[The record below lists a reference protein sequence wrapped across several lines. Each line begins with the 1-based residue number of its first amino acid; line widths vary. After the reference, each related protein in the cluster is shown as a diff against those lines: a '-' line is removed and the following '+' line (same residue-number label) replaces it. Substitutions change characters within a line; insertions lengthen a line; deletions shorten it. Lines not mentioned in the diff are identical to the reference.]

1 MNRRLVWV
9 GAAIYLL
16 TIIGTGMGIAT
27 IMYRLIMSLG
37 FEKGLLASLPILTPY
52 AMMMA
57 VLLWW
62 LDTIHHWRKREK
74 KNDEKN
80 WIIQLMEW
88 DEAIAKWYAMFAS
101 ILALTLYIPGIL
113 LNDNAIRFP
122 IGFCM
127 GFCLAAASTSAIWC
141 ITTKA
146 NLESLIRE
154 EQVQEEVE
162 RG

>member
-1 MNRRLVWV
+1 MSRKLVWE

-16 TIIGTGMGIAT
+16 TIIGMGMVIAT
-27 IMYRLIMSLG
+27 LVYRLVVSLG

-62 LDTIHHWRKREK
+62 LDTIHYWRKREK
-74 KNDEKN
+74 TSDEKN

-88 DEAIAKWYAMFAS
+88 DEAVAKWYAMFTS
-101 ILALTLYIPGIL
+101 ILAVTLYIPGIL

-127 GFCLAAASTSAIWC
+127 GFCLAAASTSIIWY

-146 NLESLIRE
+146 NLESLIQE
-154 EQVQEEVE
+154 EKEEVE
-162 RG
+162 ESEE